1 MKEGTEEGEESK
13 YPGPRSILRY
23 LRIEQ
28 QNREDGTVWARFP
41 VLPDLLDEGGALR
54 LGAIA
59 PMCDLVAGSLASV
72 AVDPDWVAT
81 SDFKLHLAKCVT
93 SGYVEAVCRPLRIGK
108 NMVLSETRL
117 SDDKGDS
124 AGVSVVTFNR
134 LTRRA
139 GQPANMAQKTGH
151 MRLRSKMEEQ
161 RIPFDEYLGLR
172 FQKDAATIEL
182 DHHER
187 IHNSFGSIQG
197 GGMGSLLE
205 RAISYAGYR
214 KWEKPARTIDIH
226 FSYTAQAREGPFR
239 IEAEVI
245 RGGERDILC
254 RVQLSDLGLGG
265 RIAAIGT
272 GLAVPIY

>member
-1 MKEGTEEGEESK
+1 MEEATESGGEAR

-28 QNREDGTVWARFP
+28 QNNDDGTVWARFP
-41 VLPDLLDEGGALR
+41 ALPDLLDEGGFLR
-54 LGAIA
+54 LGALA

-81 SDFKLHLAKCVT
+81 SDFKLHLAKPVT
-93 SGYVEAVCRPLRIGK
+93 SGHVEAVCRPLRVGK

-117 SDDKGDS
+117 RDDEGDN
-124 AGVSVVTFNR
+124 AGLAVVTFNR
-134 LTRRA
+134 LPRRA

-151 MRLRSKMEEQ
+151 MRLRSKVEER

-172 FQKDAATIEL
+172 FQKDAAVIEL

-187 IHNSFGSIQG
+187 IYNSFGSIQG

-205 RAISYAGYR
+205 RAVSYAGYR
-214 KWEKPARTIDIH
+214 LWKNPARTIDIH
-226 FSYTAQAREGPFR
+226 FSYTAHAREGPFR

-245 RGGERDILC
+245 RAGKDDILC
-254 RVQLSDLGLGG
+254 RVQLSDLGLEG

-272 GLAVPIY
+272 GIAVRID